1 MILFSIVYI
10 LIIYVGYRVRKSLKC
25 KDNLIFVIIIGFQ
38 ALQVVNYFVIQ
49 YGGFCELEKEKKH
62 GKYTFRDDEEFID
75 QQQEARLFGLFLNLG
90 N

>member
-1 MILFSIVYI
+1 M
-10 LIIYVGYRVRKSLKC
+10 
-25 KDNLIFVIIIGFQ
+25 
-38 ALQVVNYFVIQ
+38 QVVNYFVIQ